1 MHPVSPE
8 LPCFEGGKRDRGRR
22 LHPGE
27 RLRQLEWDFFM
38 YALYSALL
46 AVFLVIT
53 LPYWLLQMLRHGKY
67 RAGLRQR
74 FGAVPPHLLKI
85 AGLKIGD
92 RRTIWVH
99 AVSVGEVVAAGAV
112 VEALKREFPSHQV
125 LVSTT
130 TSTGQKLA
138 ARKFGAENVFYFPLD
153 FAFAVWPYIESLRP
167 DLCVI
172 AETEFWP
179 NFLRLAKRGGACVA
193 VINCRISDRS
203 FPGYRRLR
211 FWLPKVL
218 ANVDLFLAQTEEDKR
233 RLVEIG
239 APAARVQVAGNL
251 KFDVAPPPMP
261 SIATSLRASFDQ
273 SGAGP
278 VLVCGSTLDEE
289 EGLLLSAF
297 RNILATHPKAVM
309 ILAPRHPERFAEVA
323 TLVDQL
329 GFRVWRR
336 SLWSGDPLAGSVLV
350 LDSIGELAAL
360 YSLATVAF
368 VGGSLVPR
376 GGHNILEPAMYGV
389 PIVIGNHYEN
399 FRDIVNVFLS
409 RDAVR
414 VVGMAELALV
424 FMELIENGEERVKL
438 GCNALAA
445 LDSQRGATTR
455 TVQALIELVNRESTN
470 EPAGNARRA
479 RKAAE

>member
-1 MHPVSPE
+1 
-8 LPCFEGGKRDRGRR
+8 
-22 LHPGE
+22 
-27 RLRQLEWDFFM
+27 M

-46 AVFLVIT
+46 ACFLLIT

-74 FGAVPPHLLKI
+74 FGDIPPHLLKN
-85 AGLKIGD
+85 ASG
-92 RRTIWVH
+92 RRTLWVH
-99 AVSVGEVVAAGAV
+99 AVSVGEVVASSGV
-112 VEALKREFPSHQV
+112 VEALRREFPSHRV

-130 TSTGQKLA
+130 TSTGHKLA
-138 ARKFGAENVFYFPLD
+138 VKKFGAENVFYFPLD
-153 FAFAVWPYIESLRP
+153 FAFAVRPYVEVLKP
-167 DLCVI
+167 ELCVI

-179 NFLRLAKRGGACVA
+179 NFLRLAKRGGARIA

-203 FPGYRRLR
+203 FPGYQRLR

-218 ANVDLFLAQTEEDKR
+218 DNVDLFLAQTEEDKR
-233 RLVEIG
+233 RLIAIG
-239 APAARVQVAGNL
+239 ANQARTLVSGNL
-251 KFDVAPPPMP
+251 KFDVVPPSLP
-261 SIATSLRASFDQ
+261 SIATSLRTSFEQ
-273 SGAGP
+273 TGAHP

-289 EGLLLSAF
+289 ERLLLSAF

-323 TLVDQL
+323 NLVEQL
-329 GFRVWRR
+329 GFPMGRR
-336 SLWSGDPLAGSVLV
+336 SLWSGEPLAGSVLV
-350 LDSIGELAAL
+350 LDSIGELASL

-376 GGHNILEPAMYGV
+376 GGHNIIEPAMYGA

-399 FRDIVNVFLS
+399 FREIVDFFRT

-424 FMELIENGEERVKL
+424 FMELIENGEERGKL
-438 GCNALAA
+438 GRNASAA
-445 LDSQRGATTR
+445 LDSQRGATAR
-455 TVQALIELVNRESTN
+455 TVVALQNLMGEAST
-470 EPAGNARRA
+470 EAAPAKGASR
-479 RKAAE
+479 